1 MAFLSQRTRKNGKV
15 WLVSFRLDDQRQ
27 RSIYLGD
34 VTETQ
39 AKDSLWHIENLL
51 RAKKINTDP
60 KDATATWVSTL
71 KGSSVRDSLVKHGLI
86 ASCDAPRIDAEQRK
100 LKPFLQRC
108 IDDMTDSKPATR
120 VNYGSTRNWLLD
132 YFTDDQLL
140 TDITPSDMTRWQRHI
155 KGKLGA
161 VSNRNKHVQRA
172 KRFMKTAVEDRLLK
186 ASPAAHLKFEAGKT
200 DKSRQFF
207 IDVALTK
214 LIMDGLPD
222 ANWRMLFAL
231 MRWQGMRRLEAIELD
246 WSEVDLA
253 GNRLRFTSTKT
264 GYREC
269 PIFPETLPYILDAAD
284 LRGQQQAKVVK
295 WHAGEDS
302 VTPLLIK
309 QVEKITKAKAWP
321 KICINLRSTRRTE
334 LDDHFPGHVVSAW
347 LGHSEKVAREHYQ
360 QVTAEHWDRASK
372 QVSTQVSI
380 SGGQEGIRGV
390 QSDTTESENSE
401 KPEEKQHS
409 IAVADSYECPRK
421 DSNLGPGD

>member
-1 MAFLSQRTRKNGKV
+1 MAFLSQRKRKNGNV

-34 VTETQ
+34 VSEPQ
-39 AKDSLWHIENLL
+39 ANDSLWHIKNLL
-51 RAKKINTDP
+51 RAKKINSDP
-60 KDATATWVSTL
+60 KDATAEWVSTL

-132 YFTDDQLL
+132 YFADDQLL

-155 KGKLGA
+155 KAKLGA
-161 VSNRNKHVQRA
+161 VSNRNKHVQRV

-186 ASPAAHLKFEAGKT
+186 SSPAAHLKFEAGKT

-207 IDVALTK
+207 IDVSLAK

-231 MRWQGMRRLEAIELD
+231 MRWQGMRRIEAVELD

-253 GNRLRFTSTKT
+253 GNRLRFRSTKT

-269 PIFPETLPYILDAAD
+269 PIFPETLPYLLDAAD
-284 LRGQQQAKVVK
+284 LRGQQQSKVVK
-295 WHAGEDS
+295 WHA
-302 VTPLLIK
+302 
-309 QVEKITKAKAWP
+309 
-321 KICINLRSTRRTE
+321 
-334 LDDHFPGHVVSAW
+334 
-347 LGHSEKVAREHYQ
+347 SEV
-360 QVTAEHWDRASK
+360 
-372 QVSTQVSI
+372 
-380 SGGQEGIRGV
+380 
-390 QSDTTESENSE
+390 
-401 KPEEKQHS
+401 
-409 IAVADSYECPRK
+409 
-421 DSNLGPGD
+421 